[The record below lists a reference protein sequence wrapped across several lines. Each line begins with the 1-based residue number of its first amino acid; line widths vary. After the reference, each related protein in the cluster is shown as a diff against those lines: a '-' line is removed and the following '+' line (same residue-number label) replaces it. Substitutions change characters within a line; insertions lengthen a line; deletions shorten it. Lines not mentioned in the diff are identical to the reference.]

1 MSAQQAVRSDAAR
14 SRLERVLALAGAM
27 LAKKARPPA
36 EPDADLRAAGLSS
49 LDAVNLMLAVEG
61 EFDLFFPPGEM
72 TPENFRSARTIA
84 ALLDRL
90 L

>member
-1 MSAQQAVRSDAAR
+1 M
-14 SRLERVLALAGAM
+14 ALADAM
-27 LAKKARPPA
+27 LAKKARAAPA
-36 EPDADLRAAGLSS
+36 EADTDLRTAGFSS

-61 EFDLFFPPGEM
+61 EFDLFFPQGEM